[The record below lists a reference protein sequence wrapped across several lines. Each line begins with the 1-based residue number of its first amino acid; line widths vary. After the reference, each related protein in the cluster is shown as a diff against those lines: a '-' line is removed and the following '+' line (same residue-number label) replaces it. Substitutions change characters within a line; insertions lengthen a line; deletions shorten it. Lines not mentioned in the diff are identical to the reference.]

1 MKIRTA
7 YNILSVLLVSLFLTG
22 CLNDLFEQE
31 DQTYQ
36 GEAKLEFWP
45 QTDTFDEDEGEV
57 EVLIQLIGVQRSSDL
72 SVNFSV
78 DEETT
83 AEAGTHYE
91 LLSTSPATI
100 PANSSSAVV
109 TINLNG
115 NSLPE
120 GENRTLILRLDS
132 GGEVEPAE
140 NLDTY
145 ELTIEGVE

>member
-1 MKIRTA
+1 MKKRTA

-36 GEAKLEFWP
+36 GEAKLEFRP

-57 EVLIQLIGVQRSSDL
+57 EVLIQLIGAQRDNDV
-72 SVNFSV
+72 SVNFLV

-91 LLSTSPATI
+91 LLSTSPVTI
-100 PANSSSAVV
+100 PANSSSAAV
-109 TINLNG
+109 TINLDG

-120 GENRTLILRLDS
+120 GEIRTLFLRLENRGD
-132 GGEVEPAE
+132 VEPAQ